1 MEGLNM
7 ISDKTLELNNDMTVR
22 AFVYRPNL
30 SGKNFKNT
38 KFYHFSINKENLA
51 LSRFSSPS
59 FVSCSFI
66 VYCKY
71 RCYRSDFLS
80 YLYRQRNGDL

>member
-1 MEGLNM
+1 M

-38 KFYHFSINKENLA
+38 KYYHFSINKKNLA
-51 LSRFSSPS
+51 LSRFSSLCLM
-59 FVSCSFI
+59 FL
-66 VYCKY
+66 YCL
-71 RCYRSDFLS
+71 F
-80 YLYRQRNGDL
+80 